1 MHYKISGVASCVCT
15 SGKVRHETTTAGGN
29 EEFIWLDRRLCGQQ
43 NQRCVN
49 IWSVMMESQLRSEA
63 ERKDHRSQTFRVYKC
78 RSAYMDDT
86 VIEVLELPYVA
97 VSTAQRNG
105 VAHRLIE
112 GTSREE
118 TVISKR
124 ECLAT
129 PYVSRRGDGRYT
141 SRYSSSRLCSIVP
154 HQLAH
159 LHYCKVSHWKL
170 LNQRLHRYLVQ
181 QRVSLTYHST
191 TVYTY
196 QVGSLLRQ

>member
-1 MHYKISGVASCVCT
+1 
-15 SGKVRHETTTAGGN
+15 
-29 EEFIWLDRRLCGQQ
+29 
-43 NQRCVN
+43 
-49 IWSVMMESQLRSEA
+49 
-63 ERKDHRSQTFRVYKC
+63 
-78 RSAYMDDT
+78 MDDT

-141 SRYSSSRLCSIVP
+141 SIRPLACVPLFLTSSR
-154 HQLAH
+154 
-159 LHYCKVSHWKL
+159 
-170 LNQRLHRYLVQ
+170 
-181 QRVSLTYHST
+181 TYT
-191 TVYTY
+191 TAKCRT
-196 QVGSLLRQ
+196 GSC